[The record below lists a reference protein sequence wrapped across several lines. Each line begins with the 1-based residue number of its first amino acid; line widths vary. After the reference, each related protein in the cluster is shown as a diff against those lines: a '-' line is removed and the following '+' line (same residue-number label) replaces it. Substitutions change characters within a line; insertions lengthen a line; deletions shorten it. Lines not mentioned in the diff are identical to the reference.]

1 MSFVEGQ
8 SLDKTWESYDED
20 TKAHVANQLKEYLR
34 ELQQFSNGN
43 YIGSVDSDPVTDP
56 ILESYHVN
64 GPFDS
69 EEAYQSKA
77 PKRQIKN
84 FLSDLRLQNI
94 MTNDGSVNGVLD
106 WEFSRWYP
114 EYWEFSKALY
124 VWKVAE

>member
-34 ELQQFSNGN
+34 ELQQISNGN

-64 GPFDS
+64 G
-69 EEAYQSKA
+69 
-77 PKRQIKN
+77 
-84 FLSDLRLQNI
+84 
-94 MTNDGSVNGVLD
+94 
-106 WEFSRWYP
+106 
-114 EYWEFSKALY
+114 
-124 VWKVAE
+124 